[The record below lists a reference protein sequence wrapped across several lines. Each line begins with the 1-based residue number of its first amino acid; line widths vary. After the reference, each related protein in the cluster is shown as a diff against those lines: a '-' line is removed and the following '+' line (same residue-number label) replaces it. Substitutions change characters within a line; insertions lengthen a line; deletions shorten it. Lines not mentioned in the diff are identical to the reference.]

1 MGMGSWG
8 GDVIPTLTV
17 RMARASNP
25 RGTTAMWV
33 RDHLDGLFTDENFAD
48 WFTADGRKGLSPA
61 QLALVSVLQFAENL
75 TDRQA
80 AEAVR
85 CRIDWKYCLG
95 LELDD
100 PGFDFSVLS
109 EFRDRMADG
118 DRADCLLAVMVARLV
133 EAGLV
138 KQRGRIRTD
147 STHVL
152 ASVRRLNRAELVAET
167 LRLALDALAL
177 HADEWLSRLVTSGW
191 VERYGR
197 PVRYDRL
204 PRGKEAVLE
213 YVLQTGED
221 GIARPGAHAPLGPRR
236 RRCGCP

>member
-1 MGMGSWG
+1 
-8 GDVIPTLTV
+8 
-17 RMARASNP
+17 
-25 RGTTAMWV
+25 MWI
-33 RDHLDGLFTDENFAD
+33 RDHLDGLFTDEDFAD
-48 WFTADGRKGLSPA
+48 WFPADGRKGISPA

-80 AEAVR
+80 AQAVR
-85 CRIDWKYCLG
+85 RRIDWKYCLG

-100 PGFDFSVLS
+100 PGFDYSVLS
-109 EFRDRMADG
+109 EFRDRMSEG
-118 DRADCLLAVMVARLV
+118 DRADRLLAVMVGRLV
-133 EAGLV
+133 DAGLV

-147 STHVL
+147 STHIL
-152 ASVRRLNRAELVAET
+152 AAVRRLDRAELVAET

-177 HADEWLSRLVTSGW
+177 HADDWLSRLVTQGW

-213 YVLQTGED
+213 YVLRVGEEAY
-221 GIARPGAHAPLGPRR
+221 GSCEPSTTMTPRLACGNCE
-236 RRCGCP
+236 RCRY